1 MSGISSTFRWK
12 HVWHDNSASLTPRTP
27 APFTTSWLSNANQED
42 ITNPY
47 SSSRS
52 CRAPCNYGEPSATEF
67 QPAAAESFHAGW
79 NSARFSSSLSTFF
92 FFFSISSPIFSRY
105 AVLNWTSPPYLLI
118 PAMLPLLILDVCV
131 YGLFGLIVHSLIT
144 QNARV
149 RAGSLN
155 EWDPQNPVLLSF
167 LNVLP
172 LFLCDKFL
180 ILFSVR
186 ASLAESALVLLALIW
201 GNSVSSKHRRE
212 NRPFHSWKKRL
223 LVLLLHL
230 LDFGVLILSQQA
242 PSTFLVWA
250 TVSMTCQ
257 IHPTVD
263 SEFLFLS
270 KHGGFSPVSA
280 SYTWNPIGQL
290 NNDTHD
296 EGKYVLDRR
305 PVLFLST
312 RIKRGLNGFPCVGGQ
327 LVTSQSQIKRFSPSP
342 SPPLW
347 LGRRCDCVAL
357 EACKYLRRILWK
369 TENRSIW
376 GQSCAAY
383 TCCECERG
391 NLETNISCRNA

>member
-1 MSGISSTFRWK
+1 MASQVRLNFSQLQQRVSTQDEIQPGSR
-12 HVWHDNSASLTPRTP
+12 L
-27 APFTTSWLSNANQED
+27 LS
-42 ITNPY
+42 P
-47 SSSRS
+47 
-52 CRAPCNYGEPSATEF
+52 P
-67 QPAAAESFHAGW
+67 
-79 NSARFSSSLSTFF
+79 FF
-92 FFFSISSPIFSRY
+92 FLLYFLSYFLARY

-118 PAMLPLLILDVCV
+118 PAMLPLLILDVSV

-155 EWDPQNPVLLSF
+155 EWDPKNPVLLSF

-180 ILFSVR
+180 ILCSVR

-201 GNSVSSKHRRE
+201 SNSVSSKHRRE
-212 NRPFHSWKKRL
+212 NRPFHSWMKRL

-230 LDFGVLILSQQA
+230 LDFSVLILSQQA

-312 RIKRGLNGFPCVGGQ
+312 
-327 LVTSQSQIKRFSPSP
+327 QIKEDWTGFHVWEDNS
-342 SPPLW
+342 
-347 LGRRCDCVAL
+347 
-357 EACKYLRRILWK
+357 
-369 TENRSIW
+369 
-376 GQSCAAY
+376 
-383 TCCECERG
+383 
-391 NLETNISCRNA
+391 

>member
-1 MSGISSTFRWK
+1 MSMPRCEWNLIHLRWK
-12 HVWHDNSASLTPRTP
+12 HVWHDNSASLTRRTP
-27 APFTTSWLSNANQED
+27 APFTTSWVFVSWLPNANQED
-42 ITNPY
+42 ISNPY

-52 CRAPCNYGEPSATEF
+52 RRVPCNYGERGATEF
-67 QPAAAESFHAGW
+67 QPAAAEFPRRMKFSPVLVFSLHLFFFTFPLLFSRTTLFW
-79 NSARFSSSLSTFF
+79 IERLHLISWSQQCCYYWFWTSAFMACLAWLSTL
-92 FFFSISSPIFSRY
+92 SLPRMPECEQE
-105 AVLNWTSPPYLLI
+105 AWTN
-118 PAMLPLLILDVCV
+118 
-131 YGLFGLIVHSLIT
+131 GTH
-144 QNARV
+144 
-149 RAGSLN
+149 
-155 EWDPQNPVLLSF
+155 QNPVLLSF

-180 ILFSVR
+180 ILLSVR
-186 ASLAESALVLLALIW
+186 VSLAESALVLLALIW
-201 GNSVSSKHRRE
+201 SNSVSSKHRRE

-223 LVLLLHL
+223 LILLLHL

-242 PSTFLVWA
+242 RSTFLVWA

-312 RIKRGLNGFPCVGGQ
+312 
-327 LVTSQSQIKRFSPSP
+327 QIKKDWTAFHPWEDNS
-342 SPPLW
+342 
-347 LGRRCDCVAL
+347 
-357 EACKYLRRILWK
+357 
-369 TENRSIW
+369 
-376 GQSCAAY
+376 
-383 TCCECERG
+383 
-391 NLETNISCRNA
+391 